1 MKQVE
6 SPKTA
11 NDATKK
17 VETQAK
23 RSEALGRPR
32 SFFRKQKH
40 DETDE
45 TFISSEE
52 EPQTGNYDDE
62 ETEEE
67 SEVEETW
74 GNDSPESEDIDF
86 EDTIDAIENVRDN
99 GYEESDE
106 HINVEQ
112 GKLKPQQVERVD
124 RINENMMK
132 GGTGEDGKYWKV
144 CNKRR
149 TD

>member
-1 MKQVE
+1 MG
-6 SPKTA
+6 
-11 NDATKK
+11 
-17 VETQAK
+17 
-23 RSEALGRPR
+23 ALGRPK

-40 DETDE
+40 DDE
-45 TFISSEE
+45 DATFLSSEE
-52 EPQTGNYDDE
+52 EPQTGNDDDE
-62 ETEEE
+62 ETQEE
-67 SEVEETW
+67 SEIEETW
-74 GNDSPESEDIDF
+74 GNDHPASEDIDF

-124 RINENMMK
+124 RINEYMVN
-132 GGTGEDGKYWKV
+132 GETGEDGKYWKV

-149 TD
+149 AN